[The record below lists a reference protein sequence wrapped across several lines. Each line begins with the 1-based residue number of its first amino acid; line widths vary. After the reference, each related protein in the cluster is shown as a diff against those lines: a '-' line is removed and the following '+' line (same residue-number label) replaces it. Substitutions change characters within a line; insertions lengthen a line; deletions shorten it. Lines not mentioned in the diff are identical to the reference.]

1 MKDLRFDVPNTEEVE
16 VDAETL
22 AGIDRGIEDA
32 KNGRYVS
39 AEEARK
45 LIKEWRAKFATP
57 KTR

>member
-45 LIKEWRAKFATP
+45 LFKEWRAKFATP